1 MFKAIKEFFTGK
13 PAEPVKEVV
22 AEAPYKVEVKTFED
36 TSDIALAQRPAPV
49 AETAPAPT
57 PAKAPAKTPAK
68 AKAPAKPKTSPAPKK
83 PRAPRKPKK

>member
-13 PAEPVKEVV
+13 PVEPVKEVV

-49 AETAPAPT
+49 AETAPAP
-57 PAKAPAKTPAK
+57 AKAPAKAAAPK
-68 AKAPAKPKTSPAPKK
+68 KAPAKKPAGTKPAAPKQGSK
-83 PRAPRKPKK
+83 RKPKK